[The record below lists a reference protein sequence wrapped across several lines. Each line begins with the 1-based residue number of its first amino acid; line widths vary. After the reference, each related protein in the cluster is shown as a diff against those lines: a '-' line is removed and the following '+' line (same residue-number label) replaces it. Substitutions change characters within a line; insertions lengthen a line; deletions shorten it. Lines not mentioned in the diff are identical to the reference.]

1 MSLTRYIKIGL
12 FFITIGTAG
21 TVYIVRST
29 DGFND
34 FNTKV
39 YEVAIDDATG
49 LSTNSKVY
57 LAGVPVGKIKA
68 IDLHGDTAIL
78 RVAFLKSVEIRQD
91 ASLQRKPSSI
101 LGTSI
106 LALSPGTEYSPI
118 IKAGSRIEA
127 VRGSGDTSAILGSA
141 QDLTKQISEL
151 LREFQTRQMELLAVS
166 LETFNAMA
174 KKLNDRSDA
183 ELDRISRILESS
195 ALITE
200 RFERILQEREG
211 DIASSATDVKEALEN
226 LRQMTAEIRAG
237 KGNIGKAIYDEKL
250 YASVLSTA
258 ERTEAA
264 AAKLQE
270 ALDSFNTLAVN
281 SNKVVSD
288 AGVIVKK
295 AAGLGVQVDS
305 VGRYDLLASAFKAGA
320 SLRLEPASQDRFY
333 RIGVSSAPAGSTASY
348 VLDAEL
354 ARRIGWFTL
363 RGGVYEGTA
372 GLGFD
377 ISPIN
382 QIKLSAEAFNFQN
395 NGVPNLRGTLYW
407 YPAFNPYSDMPWNW
421 LYVYGGVNAA
431 LDPRRDFFVGLGIR
445 FADEEVRGLV
455 GLIPLG
461 AGK

>member
-1 MSLTRYIKIGL
+1 MNISRYVKIGL
-12 FFITIGTAG
+12 FFLTIGTAG
-21 TVYIVRST
+21 TVYVIQST

-34 FNTKV
+34 LNTKV

-57 LAGVPVGKIKA
+57 LAGVPVGKIKT
-68 IDLHGDTAIL
+68 IDLSGNTAVL

-91 ASLQRKPSSI
+91 ATIQRKPSSI

-106 LALSPGTEYSPI
+106 LALSPGTEYSPVLQP
-118 IKAGSRIEA
+118 GSRLEA

-151 LREFQTRQMELLAVS
+151 LREFQSRQMELLAVS
-166 LETFNAMA
+166 LETFNAIA

-183 ELDRISRILESS
+183 ELERISRILESS

-200 RFERILQEREG
+200 RFEQMLREREG
-211 DIASSATDVKEALEN
+211 DIATSAAEVKQALEN
-226 LRQMTAEIRAG
+226 IRQATESIRSG
-237 KGNIGKAIYDEKL
+237 NGNIGKAIYDDQL
-250 YASVLSTA
+250 YESLLTTA
-258 ERTEAA
+258 QRTEAA

-270 ALDSFNTLAVN
+270 TLDSFNTLAVN
-281 SNKVVSD
+281 SNKVVTE
-288 AGVIVKK
+288 AGAIVTK
-295 AAGLGVQVDS
+295 ASGLGVQVDS
-305 VGRYDLLASAFKAGA
+305 LGRYDIVASAFKSGA
-320 SLRLEPASQDRFY
+320 SLRLEPLSRDRFY
-333 RIGVSSAPAGSTASY
+333 RIGVSSAPAGSPSSY
-348 VLDAEL
+348 VLDAEI

-363 RGGVYEGTA
+363 RGGLLEGSA
-372 GLGFD
+372 GFGFD
-377 ISPIN
+377 INPVPMV
-382 QIKLSAEAFNFQN
+382 QLSAEAFDFKK
-395 NGVPNLRGTLYW
+395 GMLPNVRGTVYW
-407 YPAFNPYSDMPWNW
+407 FPVFNPYSNLPWNW

-431 LDPRRDFFVGLGIR
+431 LDARRDFFVGLGLR